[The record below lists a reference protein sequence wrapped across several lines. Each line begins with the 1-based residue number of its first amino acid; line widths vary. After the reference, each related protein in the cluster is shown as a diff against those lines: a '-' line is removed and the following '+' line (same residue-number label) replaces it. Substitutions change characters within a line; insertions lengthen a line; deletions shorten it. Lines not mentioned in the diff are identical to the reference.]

1 MLNTLD
7 TLVMFVPQSEAIRAR
22 RVQKSLWAN
31 RELQWVSTI
40 IPFCPV
46 PATADLLRLCT
57 SYVRASYL
65 PGLSRTG
72 LSWWLAHAIRKWTRG
87 QNNDG
92 LMRPCPSTS
101 VPRCNRYN
109 TEDSACNEWSRR
121 RAKNS
126 DTTMAGLREEPPT
139 STSQVASISQTRTS
153 NALTTQRPL
162 LNHKRSKIGEK

>member
-1 MLNTLD
+1 
-7 TLVMFVPQSEAIRAR
+7 MFVPAVGGYQAR

-31 RELQWVSTI
+31 RELQWVSTQ
-40 IPFCPV
+40 FHSARCQQ
-46 PATADLLRLCT
+46 LRTYFGFAQRSRVLF
-57 SYVRASYL
+57 

-72 LSWWLAHAIRKWTRG
+72 LSDDWRTQYANRTRG